1 MANNDAKTS
10 ENRIQPVGSY
20 TNKRVTGKNK
30 DTATPAR
37 WATAGHVCIASDVVA
52 GPKLKGDLPEKCN

>member
-1 MANNDAKTS
+1 MANDAEVW

-30 DTATPAR
+30 ETATPVR
-37 WATAGHVCIASDVVA
+37 WATAGHNCIANDMA
-52 GPKLKGDLPEKCN
+52 KLKGDLPEKCN